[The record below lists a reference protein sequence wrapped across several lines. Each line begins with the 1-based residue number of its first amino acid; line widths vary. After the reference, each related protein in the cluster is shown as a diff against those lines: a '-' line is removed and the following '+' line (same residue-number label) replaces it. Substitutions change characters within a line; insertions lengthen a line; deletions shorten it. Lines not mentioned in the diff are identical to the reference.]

1 VGLLLTLEI
10 LFTPINPI
18 VQMQIN
24 GIGNVPGPH
33 KQILSFPRLMWLK
46 WEEVR
51 EVWISVL
58 WCTSETPETPI
69 LIEDFPQNFGGRWGK
84 LLKNKDKRI

>member
-1 VGLLLTLEI
+1 
-10 LFTPINPI
+10 
-18 VQMQIN
+18 
-24 GIGNVPGPH
+24 
-33 KQILSFPRLMWLK
+33 MWLK

-69 LIEDFPQNFGGRWGK
+69 LIPLTTIIES
-84 LLKNKDKRI
+84 I

>member
-33 KQILSFPRLMWLK
+33 KQVLSFPRLMWLK

-51 EVWISVL
+51 EVWTLVL
-58 WCTSETPETPI
+58 WVPSEIPANLRVQFLEFSDFYREYFCNL
-69 LIEDFPQNFGGRWGK
+69 LI
-84 LLKNKDKRI
+84 I